1 MASIVCSSSSTWDQR
16 QWRGCRRAPC
26 SLLTLAVD
34 VEAPRGGSARLRL
47 EPRSC
52 HSIPWPAP
60 PYPMKLSAAMRMMMI
75 AMDLER
81 KKGVKIVDER
91 WWIFW
96 DAWVR
101 QQQWL
106 G

>member
-1 MASIVCSSSSTWDQR
+1 MASIVCSSSSSTWDQR

-26 SLLTLAVD
+26 CLLTLAVD

-60 PYPMKLSAAMRMMMI
+60 PYPMKLSAAFGMMTM

-81 KKGVKIVDER
+81 KKR
-91 WWIFW
+91 
-96 DAWVR
+96 AWR
-101 QQQWL
+101 LWMNGGGQL
-106 G
+106 RIHG

>member
-52 HSIPWPAP
+52 HSIPLPVP
-60 PYPMKLSAAMRMMMI
+60 PYPMKLSAAIGIMTM

-81 KKGVKIVDER
+81 KKGVEIVDGW
-91 WWIFW
+91 WWINK
-96 DAWVR
+96 DSWVR